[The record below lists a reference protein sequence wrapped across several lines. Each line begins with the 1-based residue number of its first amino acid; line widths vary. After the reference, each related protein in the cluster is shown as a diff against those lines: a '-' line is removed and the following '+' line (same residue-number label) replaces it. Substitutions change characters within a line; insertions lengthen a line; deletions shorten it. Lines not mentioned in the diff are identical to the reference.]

1 MNRTTRSRP
10 ATPLAK
16 SALLVTITDLVAEY
30 ELRHDFRN
38 DTDDAIEA
46 VYSFPVPLDSAF
58 MGMEAVLAGEKL
70 VAQVLPR
77 QQASRN
83 YDDAIGEGDSAVL
96 LERLEPG
103 MLCVN
108 LGNLKSGEN
117 GEIVL
122 RFAAPLCTADGA
134 ARFSLPLVHR
144 PRYGR
149 SRLNELDEPR
159 HDFSV
164 EHPLEVNIRVQGM
177 LARAPVNCATHGAR
191 FSMEGDVQC
200 LRLNQ
205 AMLDRD
211 LVLVFDLPPD
221 FRAQGRLIADGEG
234 VIGVLTFTTPK
245 SLSSA
250 EPCDLCLVLD
260 GSGSMS
266 GDAIAQSRDALRSIA
281 EVLEDDDRIQILR
294 FGSHVVP
301 LFRRPLKASARVRE
315 AMVSLV
321 DTVDSDLGGT
331 NMGEALDRSIDALR
345 ALGLESGR
353 TQAIILVTDGAVQP
367 GEIESAQ
374 ARAIESGIRIFV
386 VAVGSSAGVDV
397 LRPLS
402 ASTCAVLERAVPA
415 EPIDEAAMRQL
426 RRAREAGP
434 VHVQI
439 DWGSQNVNPL
449 ALDIAYPGDAVTA
462 MAMLSVEGSITP
474 HVRFGSNADAV
485 RIYLVDVKE
494 APALRALAGQR
505 AWLQAESREREQL
518 ALRYG
523 LITNET
529 SAVLVKVRA
538 QGDKAAGLPNVVPV
552 PHMVPEGMVVG
563 AIAPPRM
570 RGQVAMSMT
579 CGSIVRPLVNGIDFQ
594 SFSDNCRDD
603 YLDIPAFRRDGK
615 ASPRPSRERLSS
627 ERVVHVRHALRV
639 ALDELLFSR
648 DADEFRVSALFDLID
663 PSLHDD
669 VRQYLEDSSIDLWTE
684 EDACR
689 LMEALADAGA
699 GQELTDD
706 QEAQLAVR
714 RHEHA

>member
-1 MNRTTRSRP
+1 MSRTKRSRP

-16 SALLVTITDLVAEY
+16 STLLVTITDLVAEY
-30 ELRHDFRN
+30 ELRHVFRN
-38 DTDDAIEA
+38 DTDDAMEA

-58 MGMEAVLAGEKL
+58 MGMEAVLAGERL

-108 LGNLKSGEN
+108 LGNLKSGEE

-122 RFAAPLCTADGA
+122 RFAAPLYTADGA
-134 ARFSLPLVHR
+134 ARFTLALVHR

-149 SRLNELDEPR
+149 SCLDELDEPR
-159 HDFSV
+159 NDFAV
-164 EHPLEVNIRVQGM
+164 EHPLEATVRIQGL

-191 FSMEGDVQC
+191 FSTDGDVQC

-245 SLSSA
+245 NPSSA

-266 GDAIAQSRDALRSIA
+266 GDAIAQSRDALRSIS

-294 FGSHVVP
+294 FGSRLVP

-315 AMVSLV
+315 AMVSLMH
-321 DTVDSDLGGT
+321 TVDSDLGGT
-331 NMGEALDRSIDALR
+331 EMGEALDQSIDALR
-345 ALGLESGR
+345 ALGSESGR

-374 ARAIESGIRIFV
+374 ARAIEAGIRIFV

-397 LRPLS
+397 LGPLA
-402 ASTCAVLERAVPA
+402 ASTRAVLERAVPA
-415 EPIDEAAMRQL
+415 EPIDEAVMRQL

-434 VHVQI
+434 LQVEI
-439 DWGSQNVNPL
+439 DWGSERASQL
-449 ALDIAYPGDAVTA
+449 ALDAVYAGDAVTA
-462 MAMLSVEGSITP
+462 MAMLPTVQSLTP
-474 HVRFGSNADAV
+474 QVRLGLNVDAFRV
-485 RIYLVDVKE
+485 HLESATE
-494 APALRALAGQR
+494 APALRSLAGYR
-505 AWLQAESREREQL
+505 AWLQAASREREQL

-538 QGDKAAGLPNVVPV
+538 EGDKAAGLPNVLPV
-552 PHMVPEGMVVG
+552 PHMVPEGMV
-563 AIAPPRM
+563 ARMMAPRGM
-570 RGQVAMSMT
+570 RGRVAMSAACLSMA
-579 CGSIVRPLVNGIDFQ
+579 RLPANGIDAQ
-594 SFSDNCRDD
+594 SFSDVCADD
-603 YLDIPAFRRDGK
+603 YLDITSFLREEKAAPKPERDK
-615 ASPRPSRERLSS
+615 LPS
-627 ERVVHVRHALRV
+627 ERVAHIRHVLRV

-648 DADEFRVSALFDLID
+648 GAGEFRLSALFDLID

-669 VRQYLEDSSIDLWTE
+669 VHQYLEDSSIDLWTG

-689 LMEALADAGA
+689 LMEDLAEAGI